1 MSNENITD
9 LRGHLFAALR
19 GLTDTKNPMDVD
31 RARAVSDVAQVI
43 INSAKVEIEHM
54 KITGNEKGC
63 GFISATKDDGG
74 GKKPAITDGHQ
85 PSIGTLIEQ
94 RPGVTVRR
102 HTLK

>member
-1 MSNENITD
+1 MNTETIIE
-9 LRGHLFAALR
+9 LREHLFSALR
-19 GLTDTKNPMDVD
+19 GLTDTKTPMDID
-31 RARAVSDVAQVI
+31 RALAVSGVAQTI

-54 KITGNEKGC
+54 KVTGGDGT
-63 GFISATKDDGG
+63 GFISAPEDGG

>member
-1 MSNENITD
+1 MSTETITE

-19 GLTDTKNPMDVD
+19 GLTDTNAPMDIE
-31 RARAVSDVAQVI
+31 RARAVSDVAQTI

-54 KITGNEKGC
+54 KVTGGDGT
-63 GFISATKDDGG
+63 GF
-74 GKKPAITDGHQ
+74 ITDGHQ

>member
-54 KITGNEKGC
+54 KITGNEKGS
-63 GFISATKDDGG
+63 GFIVAAVSANPA
-74 GKKPAITDGHQ
+74 PAITDGHQ

>member
-1 MSNENITD
+1 MSTETITD

-54 KITGNEKGC
+54 KITGDDGS
-63 GFISATKDDGG
+63 GFISAPKDDG

>member
-1 MSNENITD
+1 MSTETITE

-19 GLTDTKNPMDVD
+19 GLTDTNAPMDIE
-31 RARAVSDVAQVI
+31 RARAVSDVAQTI
-43 INSAKVEIEHM
+43 INSAKVEIDHM
-54 KITGNEKGC
+54 KVAGGEGS
-63 GFISATKDDGG
+63 GFISATKDDGA

>member
-54 KITGNEKGC
+54 KITGNEKGS
-63 GFISATKDDGG
+63 GFIVATVSTNPA
-74 GKKPAITDGHQ
+74 PAITNGHQ